1 MNRCVI
7 ICGAPNVD
15 VDFIKQEIHKTGQIK
30 NDDTGDFVICAD
42 SGYAYAQKAGI
53 KPDLLVGDFDSFFG
67 ALPEDIPTVTLKTH
81 KDDTDSM
88 HCAAVALERGYKEVV
103 LLAATGGRLDH
114 TLANISVLQ
123 YLTQNGTKATM
134 LSDNEEVFCLPEGS
148 YTMDNVKG
156 KTFSVFPFGCPEV
169 TVTYNCKVEYPV
181 ERLKILSSDTIGI
194 SNIFHDD
201 RAEVVIDSGTAVFIL
216 EKTV

>member
-7 ICGAPNVD
+7 ICGAPNAD
-15 VDFIKQEIHKTGQIK
+15 VDFIRQAV
-30 NDDTGDFVICAD
+30 DPSDDFVICAD
-42 SGYAYAQKAGI
+42 SGYAYAEKAGI
-53 KPDLLVGDFDSFFG
+53 RPDLFVGDFDSFLG
-67 ALPEDIPTVTLKTH
+67 ILPEDIPKVTLKTH

-88 HCAAVALERGYKEVV
+88 HCAAVALERGYREVI

-123 YLTQNGTKATM
+123 YLTENGAKASI
-134 LSDNEEVFCLPEGS
+134 LSDREEVFFLPKGR
-148 YTMDNVKG
+148 YTLDNVEG

-169 TVTYNCKVEYPV
+169 VVTYNCKVEYPV
-181 ERLKILSSDTIGI
+181 EKLKILSSDTIGV

-201 RAEVVIDSGTAVFIL
+201 RAEVVVDSGSAVLIVENRL
-216 EKTV
+216 